1 MATRFGEL
9 NKRTKRKIRKLPG
22 FAGLT
27 KKQARGEFNKAA
39 GFGFFKPPSTDN
51 TRFGELSKKK
61 KDSILSANKNE
72 GLTRQQVRDKYNQ
85 RKVNRNALKL
95 AGSMFGPMVGP
106 VPPEVVDETTD
117 EKDVTNPE
125 EEEVTPDNTPD
136 FEEIFAGQQ
145 QTIDDLLAKLN
156 QPVEAPTVNVN
167 MPEPEE
173 SLGRAKAAGTYV
185 SGGSAGGIR
194 RRRSNRSKLG
204 FSGLGTNQLNRNVSN
219 LLSIR
224 GINI

>member
-1 MATRFGEL
+1 M
-9 NKRTKRKIRKLPG
+9 
-22 FAGLT
+22 
-27 KKQARGEFNKAA
+27 
-39 GFGFFKPPSTDN
+39 
-51 TRFGELSKKK
+51 
-61 KDSILSANKNE
+61 
-72 GLTRQQVRDKYNQ
+72 
-85 RKVNRNALKL
+85 
-95 AGSMFGPMVGP
+95 
-106 VPPEVVDETTD
+106 
-117 EKDVTNPE
+117 
-125 EEEVTPDNTPD
+125 
-136 FEEIFAGQQ
+136 
-145 QTIDDLLAKLN
+145 AKLN

-167 MPEPEE
+167 MPDPEE